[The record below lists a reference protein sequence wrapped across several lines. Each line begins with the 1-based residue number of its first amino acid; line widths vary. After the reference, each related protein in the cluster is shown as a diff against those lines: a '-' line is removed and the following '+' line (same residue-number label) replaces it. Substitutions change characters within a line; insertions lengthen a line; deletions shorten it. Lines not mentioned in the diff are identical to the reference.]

1 MEELNQGMD
10 KKGSVL
16 VMCFMVIT
24 VFSIMSAAMFAGS
37 VSENVFT
44 KRYSEFTQ
52 AFWLA
57 EAGANKALD
66 ELRVSYATTSVAD
79 TAMGAG
85 GYSATITNNPDGTR
99 TVTSAGF
106 IPYLAPFRVQRAIQV
121 VMNKLPMV
129 PPNFY
134 NSALYSA
141 GNVVIKGNSY
151 DIEGDVIYAG
161 TISSNTGNIDGT
173 ITHDPA
179 ISPLASLS
187 FNQLR
192 AISKSQ
198 GNYHNSSQLNGPFP
212 NTFWYDEAAGIPNV
226 VFLEGNLD
234 LTGKTSVG
242 GFFVVGGEVIYD
254 AVISGNVSVKG
265 CIYTRGNFTING
277 GGNSLNIEGGVWTGT
292 GATLNGNAKIDYHGT
307 YMQAIQ
313 NLGIDTDVQV
323 ISWLDTQNPY

>member
-1 MEELNQGMD
+1 MEELKQDMN
-10 KKGSVL
+10 KKGSAL

-24 VFSIMSAAMFAGS
+24 VFSIMSAAMFSSS

-57 EAGANKALD
+57 EAGANKALN
-66 ELRVSYATTSVAD
+66 ELRISYATTTVAD

-85 GYSATITNNPDGTR
+85 GYSASITNNADGTR
-99 TVTSAGF
+99 TVTATGF
-106 IPYLAPFRVQRAIQV
+106 IPYLAPFRVQRVIQV
-121 VMNKLPMV
+121 IMNKLPMV

-141 GNVVIKGNSY
+141 GNVNIDGNAY
-151 DIEGDVIYAG
+151 DIDGNVIYAG
-161 TISSNTGNIDGT
+161 TISSNTGNINGT
-173 ITHDPA
+173 ITHDPTVT
-179 ISPLASLS
+179 PLASLS

-192 AISKSQ
+192 DISKGQ
-198 GNYHNSSQLNGPFP
+198 DNYHDSSQLNGPFP
-212 NTFWYDEAAGIPNV
+212 STFWYDESAGIPNV

-234 LTGKTSVG
+234 LNGKTLVG

-254 AVISGNVSVKG
+254 AVLSGNVAVKG

-277 GGNSLNIEGGVWTGT
+277 GGNALNIEGGVWAGT
-292 GATLNGNAKIDYHGT
+292 GATLHGHAKIDYHST

-313 NLGIDTDVQV
+313 NLGIDTDVQTV
-323 ISWLDTQNPY
+323 SWLDTQNPY